1 VVSRSSRSYS
11 RAKITGA
18 FGDHAAFPRYT
29 RAHPHPGGGLDHP
42 PPAASVTRKSARVG
56 DGTAPK
62 AQLLENQLLGE
73 DRPALE
79 AVEPVWGEVERGLET
94 ENLLGDRA
102 SDGRAL
108 HEAVT

>member
-1 VVSRSSRSYS
+1 MAPSTPSTAFRRSAGVS
-11 RAKITGA
+11 
-18 FGDHAAFPRYT
+18 RYT

-42 PPAASVTRKSARVG
+42 PPAASVTRRCARAG
-56 DGTAPK
+56 DVIAPK
-62 AQLLENQLLGE
+62 PELLQNQLLRE
-73 DRPALE
+73 DRSALE
-79 AVEPVWGEVERGLET
+79 AVEPVRGEVESGLET